1 VLKTLIKYVGIEQ
14 SAMMCAEDATTR
26 PRHFKQSED
35 GMKFNLLSFL
45 TEGRVRERTSN
56 WNDLRRDSIP
66 ALLRNV
72 KDLEKLSGS
81 LGKSTPSASLV

>member
-1 VLKTLIKYVGIEQ
+1 MSSLNLESLTWTEEKVLKTLIKYVGIVQ

-26 PRHFKQSED
+26 PGHFKQSED

-56 WNDLRRDSIP
+56 
-66 ALLRNV
+66 
-72 KDLEKLSGS
+72 
-81 LGKSTPSASLV
+81 